1 MALKNDNPRG
11 STIPSD
17 HKNAVAS
24 PVIGTP
30 PHWADFYQLPV
41 ENDII
46 AGTEWIYSLWAV
58 LHRAVPPSYHAF
70 TELDETSRELCN
82 LLMQSRP
89 EDECLPFK
97 FIIKAHTRTKTLHA
111 IYEILEC
118 QGYLQSVC
126 PTLINDILQEIQACD
141 SDSVTFSADLRRR
154 CKISGPILEHKMWSL
169 QKVVIRQHRNLN
181 FKNHARF
188 VDYLFRGLLTLAL
201 ACALLGFVWSFFGI
215 ASDSRIINLMY
226 LVLSFCPL
234 LAMITSNTSSYASKI
249 VSRVDTMNMDA
260 FKLIWAVRDMA
271 GLLALIAES
280 DASPLTSVSHA
291 KRFIEAFELRF
302 WEDVHY

>member
-1 MALKNDNPRG
+1 MTLDVAKPESSKHSLPKNLQ
-11 STIPSD
+11 
-17 HKNAVAS
+17 NA
-24 PVIGTP
+24 PFGTP

-70 TELDETSRELCN
+70 RELDKTSRELCN

-89 EDECLPFK
+89 EDEYLPFK

-126 PTLINDILQEIQACD
+126 PMLINDIFQEIQACD
-141 SDSVTFSADLRRR
+141 SDSVTFSADLRYR
-154 CKISGPILEHKMWSL
+154 CKISGPILEHKMRSL
-169 QKVVIRQHRNLN
+169 QKVVIRQHRISRTNLN

-188 VDYLFRGLLTLAL
+188 VDHLFRGLLTLAL
-201 ACALLGFVWSFFGI
+201 VCALSGFVWSLFGI
-215 ASDSRIINLMY
+215 ASDSKIINLMY
-226 LVLSFCPL
+226 LVLPFCPL
-234 LAMITSNTSSYASKI
+234 LAMITSNASSYASNI

-260 FKLIWAVRDMA
+260 FKLIWAVRDMV
-271 GLLALIAES
+271 GLLALIAQS
-280 DASPLTSVSHA
+280 DASPLTNVSHA
-291 KRFIEAFELRF
+291 KRFMEAFRTS
-302 WEDVHY
+302 DVHH